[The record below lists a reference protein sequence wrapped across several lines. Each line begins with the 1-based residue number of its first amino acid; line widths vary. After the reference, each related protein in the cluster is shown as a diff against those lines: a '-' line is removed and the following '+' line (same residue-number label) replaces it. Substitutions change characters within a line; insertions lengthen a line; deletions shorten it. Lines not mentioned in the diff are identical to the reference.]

1 MIELT
6 RETLRAV
13 FPRAPEAVIE
23 AFVARQEVLTRV
35 GVNATRTR
43 LSYFFANLEHECA
56 GFALKGLT
64 ESLAY
69 TPERM
74 AEVWPNRFP
83 GGAAAVRA
91 RFGTAPGWQL
101 KAFDEIY
108 GGRMG
113 NRPGTHDGSTY
124 IGRGGPQ
131 WTGRDGYRECEARTG
146 VPAVNSPEAVS
157 QLERQPEICAAFW
170 DWKGLNAKADAGDF
184 KGCVRLWNGGSNG
197 LADRLHLMAGNDPI
211 IARMAS
217 VDRILPVAKGMP
229 GNPPTAKPPQ
239 DVVDAATAKERRL
252 RTVATGAAGT
262 TVAASAGHEG
272 ARQGTDAPTP
282 LPPAAVAAVAG
293 LTIALAI
300 AATILLARKRA
311 AVIANWF

>member
-23 AFVARQEVLTRV
+23 AFVTKQGVLTKV

-43 LSYFFANLEHECA
+43 LSYFFANLEHECG
-56 GFALKGLT
+56 GFALKGLE

-74 AEVWPNRFP
+74 AQVWPNRFAS
-83 GGAAAVRA
+83 AAAVRA

-101 KAFDEIY
+101 QAFDEIY
-108 GGRMG
+108 GNRMG
-113 NRPGTHDGSTY
+113 NRPGSHDGSTY

-131 WTGRDGYRECEARTG
+131 WTGRDGYKACQARTG
-146 VPAVNSPEAVS
+146 VPAVDQPKAVS
-157 QLERQPEICAAFW
+157 QLDLQPEICAAFW

-184 KGCVRLWNGGSNG
+184 KGCVKLWNGGSNG

-217 VDRILPVAKGMP
+217 VDRILPVAKAMP
-229 GNPPTAKPPQ
+229 GAPPSAKPPKAI
-239 DVVDAATAKERRL
+239 VNAATTKERRL
-252 RTVATGAAGT
+252 RNAAAATGAAGAGNEGAKQGSS
-262 TVAASAGHEG
+262 VHVPLPHAASI
-272 ARQGTDAPTP
+272 
-282 LPPAAVAAVAG
+282 AVIGLALGVA
-293 LTIALAI
+293 LV
-300 AATILLARKRA
+300 ATILLARKRA
-311 AVIANWF
+311 AVVANWF